1 MIKKTLYLAVFFA
14 AGPCFAASDSLQQLE
29 TLAGGP
35 ERAARAD
42 YQSSAVE
49 SVGAPGYAEAAEA
62 FNAYRESKRGG
73 IKNEDNLPFMLA
85 HGARTRN
92 TVIMI
97 HGLTDSPWYMRKLG
111 EILYRQGYNVI
122 SLLLPGHG
130 TKPEDLTNAT
140 NEEWR
145 QEVDRGLSMAAG
157 FGERISMAGF
167 STGGALS
174 LDALRRYPEL
184 KLRKL
189 FLFSP
194 ALAINESNQEQ
205 VSLGCQA
212 PWLTTMIKGPY
223 NVPAD
228 TVEDSPYR
236 YNKMAINGVCQ
247 LYGVIQDNKT
257 ERAQILDNLDA
268 AGTAVFAVES
278 DADATVSP
286 AVVTDF
292 MAALRENSGSVYIRY
307 PLAEG
312 IAHAAVTRPETN
324 PHFAELSRK
333 LREFAAE
340 D

>member
-1 MIKKTLYLAVFFA
+1 MIKKILYLAVIFA

-29 TLAGGP
+29 NSAGGP
-35 ERAARAD
+35 ARTG
-42 YQSSAVE
+42 YISSAVE
-49 SVGAPGYAEAAEA
+49 PAGAPGYAEAAAA

-85 HGARTRN
+85 HGAKTRN

-130 TKPEDLTNAT
+130 TQPEDLTNAT

-145 QEVDRGLSMAAG
+145 SEVDRGLRMAAG

-184 KLRKL
+184 KLSKL

-194 ALAINESNQEQ
+194 AIAINESNQET
-205 VSLGCQA
+205 VALGCQA

-223 NVPAD
+223 NEPAD
-228 TVEDSPYR
+228 MVEDNPYR

-247 LYGVIQDNKT
+247 LYGVIQDNKA

-268 AGTAVFAVES
+268 AGTSVFAVES

-312 IAHAAVTRPETN
+312 IAHASVTRPETN
-324 PHFAELSRK
+324 PHFAELGRK
-333 LREFAAE
+333 LREFTAE